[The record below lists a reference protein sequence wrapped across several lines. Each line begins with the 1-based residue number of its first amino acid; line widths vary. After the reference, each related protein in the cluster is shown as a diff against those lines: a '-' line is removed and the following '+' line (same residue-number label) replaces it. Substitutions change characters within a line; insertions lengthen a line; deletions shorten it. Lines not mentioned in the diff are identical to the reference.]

1 SDCGV
6 FSTYLGTD
14 KKWLDKSE
22 QLIHRE
28 LKKLREQK
36 LTTTGLHRAKQQLKG
51 QYALAKESG
60 AGMMQSIG
68 KSLLVLNKVED
79 SETILKQIENITA
92 EEVLEAANYTF
103 DPHRLSTLIY
113 K

>member
-1 SDCGV
+1 V

-14 KKWLDKSE
+14 KKWLRKSE
-22 QLIHRE
+22 QLILRE
-28 LKKLREQK
+28 LKNLRDRK

-68 KSLLVLNKVED
+68 KSLLVLEKVED
-79 SETILKQIENITA
+79 SATILSKIDNITA
-92 EEVLEAANYTF
+92 EEILEAANYTF
-103 DPHRLSTLIY
+103 APDKLSTLIY